1 MNTAG
6 FIVKNLLVPVVTL
19 VLSYMVYSLDQS
31 VKTFDRQLREREA
44 ARLEVSDDRE
54 TRFRIYD
61 AVTKSLESPDV
72 RRQQVAQT
80 LVVSMLGADDALRS
94 GLLEVFRTQGATDAL
109 KATATVALE
118 ESRRFTTQQQAVEAS
133 VSTIDGDWR
142 SYSIDV
148 FWCSATGDAARA
160 GAEAVVSTLR
170 AAGAKGRLR
179 VRELPASINASP
191 GYQISGLVIR
201 REIGEQASAA
211 ALKQVVDQAYKP
223 RDEFTVM
230 SSRQSTPG
238 YLSLFV
244 CQAD

>member
-1 MNTAG
+1 MNTVA

-54 TRFRIYD
+54 TRFKIYD
-61 AVTKSLESPDV
+61 AVTKSLESVDV
-72 RRQQVAQT
+72 RRQQVAQA
-80 LVVSMLGADDALRS
+80 LVVSMLDADDNLRS
-94 GLLEVFRTQGATDAL
+94 GLLEVFRTQGATEAV
-109 KATATVALE
+109 KETATVALE
-118 ESRRFTTQQQAVEAS
+118 ESRRFTTEQALEAG

-142 SYSIDV
+142 SYNVDV
-148 FWCSATGDAARA
+148 FWCKATGDAARA
-160 GAEAVVSTLR
+160 GAENVVSTLQ

-211 ALKQVVDQAYKP
+211 ALKKVADQAYKP
-223 RDEFTVM
+223 RE
-230 SSRQSTPG
+230 
-238 YLSLFV
+238 SLR
-244 CQAD
+244 